1 MTHKEKEQRIIALK
15 KQQADCLSAA
25 IGAKE
30 TGRAV
35 AYRATKRRADAIG
48 KYIEALEK
56 E

>member
-1 MTHKEKEQRIIALK
+1 MTHAEKEQRIIELK

-25 IGAKE
+25 IGAKN
-30 TGRAV
+30 TGRRA
-35 AYRATKRRADAIG
+35 AYLATKRRADAIG